1 MTLSRERDSNACMW
15 ASLIKKL
22 DIAILIFIFRNFKD
36 FPQIV
41 GLFYLEIELAYN
53 K

>member
-1 MTLSRERDSNACMW
+1 MHAWGPL
-15 ASLIKKL
+15 LVKKL
-22 DIAILIFIFRNFKD
+22 DIAILIFLFGIFKD
-36 FPQIV
+36 LSQIV

>member
-1 MTLSRERDSNACMW
+1 MG

-22 DIAILIFIFRNFKD
+22 DIAILIFLFRNFKD
-36 FPQIV
+36 LPQIV
-41 GLFYLEIELAYN
+41 GLFYLETELACN